1 MTPDLAP
8 RRVTQPPPRRLRGVH
23 FGAAR
28 PDHTRRELNE
38 EKKS

>member
-8 RRVTQPPPRRLRGVH
+8 RRVPQPPPKGLRGVPSEQP
-23 FGAAR
+23 A
-28 PDHTRRELNE
+28 PDHIRRELNE

>member
-8 RRVTQPPPRRLRGVH
+8 RRVTQLPPRRLRGVL
-23 FGAAR
+23 FGAAHAG
-28 PDHTRRELNE
+28 HTGRELNE